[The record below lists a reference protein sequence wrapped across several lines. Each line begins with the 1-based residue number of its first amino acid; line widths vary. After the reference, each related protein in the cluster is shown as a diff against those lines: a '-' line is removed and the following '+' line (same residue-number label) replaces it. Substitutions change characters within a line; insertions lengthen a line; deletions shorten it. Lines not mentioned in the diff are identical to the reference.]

1 MINFFVCVFIAVG
14 VNNVYYLL
22 TSKLPKFKKIRE
34 ILKKRG
40 ALYAFAVIFSLV
52 FAWPLWAIFG
62 YELGGK

>member
-1 MINFFVCVFIAVG
+1 MVNFFVCIFIG
-14 VNNVYYLL
+14 IGINNAYHLL
-22 TSKLPKFKKIRE
+22 TSKLPKFKKARE

-40 ALYAFAVIFSLV
+40 LLYACAVIFSLV